1 MRMIDVRKDFK
12 ANRAVYLMALPVIL
26 FFIVFSYIPMT
37 GLVMAFQ
44 KYSPQLGIFGSEWV
58 GLKNFTDFFG
68 SYYFLR
74 LLKNTFLL
82 SFYDLIFAFPAPI
95 IFALL
100 INEVRNRYF
109 KKAVQTISYIP
120 FFISLVVIAGL
131 IIDFTSSKGIIT
143 SIVSLF
149 GVEKSNLL
157 GNAQY
162 FRPIFI
168 GSNIWQ
174 NLGFQSIIYIAA
186 LSSVDQEL
194 YEAAVLDG
202 AGRWKQTIHIT
213 IPSISSTIIMLLIL
227 RMGSI
232 LSVGF
237 EKVILLYSPIVYD
250 TADVISSFVYRK
262 GLQEFNFGYSTAV
275 GLFNSLI
282 NFILLIIANILS
294 RKYAEK
300 SLF

>member
-143 SIVSLF
+143 SIASLF

-227 RMGSI
+227 RMGSM

>member
-227 RMGSI
+227 RMGSM

>member
-227 RMGSI
+227 RMGSM

-237 EKVILLYSPIVYD
+237 EKVILLYSPIVYN